1 MRIISINSIEVLNN
15 FTLFISIISI
25 YLFKPYVIGLIIYM
39 LLFYYKLIRLNI
51 IEILLTIILI
61 YHFGLV
67 LDICLDFISSTFVGP
82 KINSDYIMHI
92 TDNTNN
98 TNTNNTNNTNTNNT
112 NNTNTNSNINNQLP
126 YDNIPRN
133 INNTDSARL
142 IRYLVGNIAALT
154 ARRPAA
160 RLTSFFVTNV
170 TNVLIDIASNEE
182 RANY

>member
-15 FTLFISIISI
+15 FTLLISIISI

-51 IEILLTIILI
+51 MEILLILI
-61 YHFGLV
+61 FHFGLL
-67 LDICLDFISSTFVGP
+67 LDISLDFISSTFVGP
-82 KINSDYIMHI
+82 EFNSDYIKHMN
-92 TDNTNN
+92 DNN
-98 TNTNNTNNTNTNNT
+98 TNTNTNNT
-112 NNTNTNSNINNQLP
+112 NNTNTNSNNNNQLP

-133 INNTDSARL
+133 INNTDPARL
-142 IRYLVGNIAALT
+142 IRYLVGNIAALA
-154 ARRPAA
+154 ARRPAG

-170 TNVLIDIASNEE
+170 TNVLIDVASNEE